1 MEFIKKNKKILITI
15 MIIILILFIIF
26 LLMVNGYIIPTKI
39 EAEKFEVKGVD
50 VSEYQGEVDWD
61 KIKEQNIDFAFI
73 KATEG
78 SKGKDDS
85 FDKNYEK
92 LKNMDMLLGLYHFF
106 SFESLGEE
114 QADNYIKVVGN
125 IKNDE
130 SLILPIIDIEYYSYY
145 KKAKPDK
152 EWVTKEL
159 QKMLEKLEKTYRVK
173 PIIYTTMEF
182 YKEYIESEFL
192 EYDIWIRNILT
203 KPKLENRDWKFWQYT
218 GRGRLEGYNG
228 EEEFI
233 DLNVFNGSKEDFE
246 NHVKSK
252 REEKKNNFNKEE
264 QEKIEKEENTIKSI
278 YNADVIN
285 IEENNTYEV
294 KTSEGEILKVT
305 LNFDD
310 NNDNNKYN
318 IEVINRRTEENINI
332 SNGNNNNNISD
343 KNIVKV
349 NDKLGFENVYIRKG
363 EIVFTN
369 ESKIYLTRKISGEE
383 LKKEMLKGEI
393 NFDLED
399 IKKSGNNYILKGET
413 IDWYFTTKYEEA
425 EKFKLEIIVNNK
437 TNILGEQ
444 GKIEEKIEN
453 LNGTLYI
460 TLEQNELK
468 KGKLVAT
475 NIEVMGC

>member
-1 MEFIKKNKKILITI
+1 MEFIKKNKKILITVL
-15 MIIILILFIIF
+15 IITLILFVIF

-78 SKGKDDS
+78 SKGKDNS

-125 IKNDE
+125 IENDE
-130 SLILPIIDIEYYSYY
+130 NLMLPIIDIEYYSYY
-145 KKAKPDK
+145 KKAKPNK

-159 QKMLEKLEKTYRVK
+159 QKMLDKLEKTYRVK

-182 YKEYIESEFL
+182 YQEYIEGEFL

-203 KPKLENRDWKFWQYT
+203 KPDLENREWKFWQYT
-218 GRGRLEGYNG
+218 GRGKLEGYNG
-228 EEEFI
+228 EEKYI
-233 DLNVFNGSKEDFE
+233 DLNVFNGSKEDFV
-246 NHVKSK
+246 NYVKSK
-252 REEKKNNFNKEE
+252 KEEKKNNLNREE
-264 QEKIEKEENTIKSI
+264 QEKIEKEENTIKSV
-278 YNADVIN
+278 YSTDVIN
-285 IEENNTYEV
+285 IEENTYEV
-294 KTSEGEILKVT
+294 KTSDGEILKVS
-305 LNFDD
+305 LNSND
-310 NNDNNKYN
+310 NNDN
-318 IEVINRRTEENINI
+318 IEIINRRTEEII
-332 SNGNNNNNISD
+332 DISD
-343 KNIVKV
+343 INNKNIIKI

-369 ESKIYLTRKISGEE
+369 ESKVYLTRKISGEE
-383 LKKEMLKGEI
+383 LKEEMLKSEI

-399 IKKSGNNYILKGET
+399 VEKSGNNYVLKGET

-460 TLEQNELK
+460 TLDQNELK

>member
-1 MEFIKKNKKILITI
+1 MEFIKKNKKILITVL
-15 MIIILILFIIF
+15 IITLILFVIF

-50 VSEYQGEVDWD
+50 VSEYQGEVDWN

-78 SKGKDDS
+78 SKGKDNS

-125 IKNDE
+125 IENDE
-130 SLILPIIDIEYYSYY
+130 NLMLPIIDIEYYSYY
-145 KKAKPDK
+145 KKVKPNK

-159 QKMLEKLEKTYRVK
+159 QKMLDKLEKTYRVK

-182 YKEYIESEFL
+182 YQEYIEGEFL

-203 KPKLENRDWKFWQYT
+203 KPDLENREWKFWQYT
-218 GRGRLEGYNG
+218 GRGKLEGYNG
-228 EEEFI
+228 EEKYI
-233 DLNVFNGSKEDFE
+233 DLNVFNGSKEDFV
-246 NHVKSK
+246 NYVKSK
-252 REEKKNNFNKEE
+252 KEEKKNNFNREE
-264 QEKIEKEENTIKSI
+264 QEKIEKEENTIKSV
-278 YNADVIN
+278 YSTDVIN
-285 IEENNTYEV
+285 IEENTYEV
-294 KTSEGEILKVT
+294 KTSDGEILKVS
-305 LNFDD
+305 LNSND
-310 NNDNNKYN
+310 NNDN
-318 IEVINRRTEENINI
+318 IEIINRRTEEII
-332 SNGNNNNNISD
+332 DISD
-343 KNIVKV
+343 INNKNIIKI

-369 ESKIYLTRKISGEE
+369 ESKVYLTRKISGEE
-383 LKKEMLKGEI
+383 LKEEMLKSEI

-399 IKKSGNNYILKGET
+399 VEKSGNNYVLKGET

-460 TLEQNELK
+460 TLDQNELK

-475 NIEVMGC
+475 NIEMMGC

>member
-15 MIIILILFIIF
+15 IIIILILFIIF

-78 SKGKDDS
+78 SKGKDNS

-182 YKEYIESEFL
+182 YKEYIEGEFL

-228 EEEFI
+228 EEKFI

-246 NHVKSK
+246 NYIKSK
-252 REEKKNNFNKEE
+252 KEEKKNNFNKEE

-285 IEENNTYEV
+285 IGGNNTYEV
-294 KTSEGEILKVT
+294 KTSEGEILKVA
-305 LNFDD
+305 LNFSDD
-310 NNDNNKYN
+310 NNDN
-318 IEVINRRTEENINI
+318 IEIINRRTEEIINI
-332 SNGNNNNNISD
+332 SNSNNNNNISN
-343 KNIVKV
+343 KNIIKV
-349 NDKLGFENVYIRKG
+349 NDKLDFENVYIRKG

-383 LKKEMLKGEI
+383 LKKEMLKSEI

-399 IKKSGNNYILKGET
+399 IEKSGDNYILKGET

-444 GKIEEKIEN
+444 GKIEEKIKN

-460 TLEQNELK
+460 TLDQNELK

>member
-1 MEFIKKNKKILITI
+1 MEFIKKNKKILITVL
-15 MIIILILFIIF
+15 IITLILFVIF

-125 IKNDE
+125 IENDE
-130 SLILPIIDIEYYSYY
+130 NLMLPIIDIEYYSYY
-145 KKAKPDK
+145 KKAKPNK

-159 QKMLEKLEKTYRVK
+159 QKMLDKLEKTYRVK

-182 YKEYIESEFL
+182 YQEYIEGEFL

-203 KPKLENRDWKFWQYT
+203 KPDLENREWKFWQYT
-218 GRGRLEGYNG
+218 GRGKLEGYNG
-228 EEEFI
+228 EEKYI

-246 NHVKSK
+246 NYIKEK

-264 QEKIEKEENTIKSI
+264 QEKIEKEENTIKSV
-278 YNADVIN
+278 YSTDVIN
-285 IEENNTYEV
+285 IEENTYEV
-294 KTSEGEILKVT
+294 KTSDGEILKVS
-305 LNFDD
+305 LNSND
-310 NNDNNKYN
+310 NNDN
-318 IEVINRRTEENINI
+318 IEIINRRTEEII
-332 SNGNNNNNISD
+332 DISD
-343 KNIVKV
+343 INNKNIIKI

-369 ESKIYLTRKISGEE
+369 ESKVYLTRKISGEE
-383 LKKEMLKGEI
+383 LKEEMLKSEI

-399 IKKSGNNYILKGET
+399 VEKSGNNYVLKGET

-460 TLEQNELK
+460 TLDQNELK

>member
-1 MEFIKKNKKILITI
+1 MECIKTNKKILITI

-39 EAEKFEVKGVD
+39 EAEKFEVKGID

-159 QKMLEKLEKTYRVK
+159 QKMLDKLEKTYRVK

-182 YKEYIESEFL
+182 YQEYIEGEFL

-203 KPKLENRDWKFWQYT
+203 KPDLENREWKFWQYT
-218 GRGRLEGYNG
+218 GRGKLEGYNG
-228 EEEFI
+228 EEKYI

-246 NHVKSK
+246 NYIKEK

-285 IEENNTYEV
+285 MEENNTYEV
-294 KTSEGEILKVT
+294 KTSEGEILKVV
-305 LNFDD
+305 LNFSDD
-310 NNDNNKYN
+310 NNVNNDN
-318 IEVINRRTEENINI
+318 IEIINRRTEENIDNI
-332 SNGNNNNNISD
+332 NI
-343 KNIVKV
+343 IKV
-349 NDKLGFENVYIRKG
+349 NDKLDFENVYIRKG

-383 LKKEMLKGEI
+383 LKKEMLKSEI

-399 IKKSGNNYILKGET
+399 IEKSGDNYILKGET

-444 GKIEEKIEN
+444 GKIEEKIKN

-460 TLEQNELK
+460 TLDQNELK

>member
-1 MEFIKKNKKILITI
+1 MEFIKKNKKILITVL
-15 MIIILILFIIF
+15 IITLILFVIF

-78 SKGKDDS
+78 SKGKDNS

-125 IKNDE
+125 IENDE
-130 SLILPIIDIEYYSYY
+130 NLMLPIIDIEYYSYY
-145 KKAKPDK
+145 KKVKPNK

-159 QKMLEKLEKTYRVK
+159 QKMLDKLEKTYRVK

-182 YKEYIESEFL
+182 YQEYIEGEFL

-203 KPKLENRDWKFWQYT
+203 KPDLENREWKFWQYT
-218 GRGRLEGYNG
+218 GRGKLEGYNG
-228 EEEFI
+228 EEKYI
-233 DLNVFNGSKEDFE
+233 DLNVFNGSKEDFV
-246 NHVKSK
+246 NYVKSK
-252 REEKKNNFNKEE
+252 KEEKKNNFNREE
-264 QEKIEKEENTIKSI
+264 QEKIEKEENTIKSV
-278 YNADVIN
+278 YSTDVIN
-285 IEENNTYEV
+285 IEENTYEV
-294 KTSEGEILKVT
+294 KTSDGEILKVS
-305 LNFDD
+305 LNSND
-310 NNDNNKYN
+310 NNDN
-318 IEVINRRTEENINI
+318 IEIINRRTEEII
-332 SNGNNNNNISD
+332 DISD
-343 KNIVKV
+343 INNKNIIKI

-369 ESKIYLTRKISGEE
+369 ESKVYLTRKISGEE
-383 LKKEMLKGEI
+383 LKEEMLKSEI

-399 IKKSGNNYILKGET
+399 VEKSGNNYVLKGET

-460 TLEQNELK
+460 TLDQNELK

-475 NIEVMGC
+475 NIEMMGC

>member
-26 LLMVNGYIIPTKI
+26 LLIVNGYIIPTKI

-246 NHVKSK
+246 NYIKSK
-252 REEKKNNFNKEE
+252 KEEKKNNFNREE

-294 KTSEGEILKVT
+294 KTSDGEILKVT
-305 LNFDD
+305 LNS
-310 NNDNNKYN
+310 NDN
-318 IEVINRRTEENINI
+318 IEVINRRTEENIDNI
-332 SNGNNNNNISD
+332 NVIE
-343 KNIVKV
+343 V

-444 GKIEEKIEN
+444 GKIEEKIKN

-460 TLEQNELK
+460 TLDQNELK

>member
-1 MEFIKKNKKILITI
+1 MEFIKKNKKILITVL
-15 MIIILILFIIF
+15 IITLILFVIF

-50 VSEYQGEVDWD
+50 VSEYQGELDWD

-78 SKGKDDS
+78 SKGKDNS

-125 IKNDE
+125 IENDE
-130 SLILPIIDIEYYSYY
+130 NLMLPIIDIEYYSYY
-145 KKAKPDK
+145 KKAKPNK

-159 QKMLEKLEKTYRVK
+159 QKMLDKLEKTYRVK

-182 YKEYIESEFL
+182 YQEYIEGEFL

-203 KPKLENRDWKFWQYT
+203 KPDLENREWKFWQYT
-218 GRGRLEGYNG
+218 GRGKLEGYNG
-228 EEEFI
+228 EEKYI
-233 DLNVFNGSKEDFE
+233 DLNVFNGSKEDFV
-246 NHVKSK
+246 NYVKSK
-252 REEKKNNFNKEE
+252 KEEKKNNFNREE
-264 QEKIEKEENTIKSI
+264 QEKIEKEENTIKSV
-278 YNADVIN
+278 YSTDVIN
-285 IEENNTYEV
+285 IEENTYEV
-294 KTSEGEILKVT
+294 KTSDGEILKVS
-305 LNFDD
+305 LNSND
-310 NNDNNKYN
+310 NNDKIEIINRITEEIIDISDINNKN
-318 IEVINRRTEENINI
+318 IIKI
-332 SNGNNNNNISD
+332 
-343 KNIVKV
+343 

-369 ESKIYLTRKISGEE
+369 ESKVYLTRKISGEE

-399 IKKSGNNYILKGET
+399 IKKSGNNYILKGKT

-460 TLEQNELK
+460 TLDQNELK

>member
-1 MEFIKKNKKILITI
+1 MEFIKKNKKILITVL
-15 MIIILILFIIF
+15 IITLILFVIF

-78 SKGKDDS
+78 SKGKDNS

-125 IKNDE
+125 IENDE
-130 SLILPIIDIEYYSYY
+130 NLMLPIIDIEYYSYY
-145 KKAKPDK
+145 KKVKPNK

-159 QKMLEKLEKTYRVK
+159 QKMLDKLEKTYRVK

-182 YKEYIESEFL
+182 YQEYIEGEFL

-203 KPKLENRDWKFWQYT
+203 KPDLENREWKFWQYT
-218 GRGRLEGYNG
+218 GRGKLEGYNG
-228 EEEFI
+228 EEKYI
-233 DLNVFNGSKEDFE
+233 DLNVFNGSKEDFV
-246 NHVKSK
+246 NYVKSK
-252 REEKKNNFNKEE
+252 KEEKKNNFNREE
-264 QEKIEKEENTIKSI
+264 QEKIEKEENTIKSV
-278 YNADVIN
+278 YSTDVIN
-285 IEENNTYEV
+285 IEENTYEV
-294 KTSEGEILKVT
+294 KTSDGEILKVS
-305 LNFDD
+305 LNSND
-310 NNDNNKYN
+310 NNDN
-318 IEVINRRTEENINI
+318 IEIINRRTEEII
-332 SNGNNNNNISD
+332 DISD
-343 KNIVKV
+343 INNKNIIKI

-369 ESKIYLTRKISGEE
+369 ESKVYLTRKISGEE
-383 LKKEMLKGEI
+383 LKEEMLKSEI

-399 IKKSGNNYILKGET
+399 VEKSGNNYVLKGET

-460 TLEQNELK
+460 TLDQNELK

>member
-152 EWVTKEL
+152 EWATKEL

-246 NHVKSK
+246 NYIKSK
-252 REEKKNNFNKEE
+252 KEEKKNNFNKEE

-278 YNADVIN
+278 YNVDVIN
-285 IEENNTYEV
+285 IEENIYEV
-294 KTSEGEILKVT
+294 KTPEGEILKVA
-305 LNFDD
+305 LNLDN
-310 NNDNNKYN
+310 NNDN
-318 IEVINRRTEENINI
+318 IEIINRRTKENIDNI
-332 SNGNNNNNISD
+332 NVI
-343 KNIVKV
+343 KV

-399 IKKSGNNYILKGET
+399 IKKSENNYILKGET

-444 GKIEEKIEN
+444 GKIEEKIKN

-460 TLEQNELK
+460 TLDQNELK

>member
-1 MEFIKKNKKILITI
+1 MEFIKKNKKILITVL
-15 MIIILILFIIF
+15 IITLILFVIF

-78 SKGKDDS
+78 SKGKDNS

-125 IKNDE
+125 IENDE
-130 SLILPIIDIEYYSYY
+130 NLMLPIIDIEYYSYY
-145 KKAKPDK
+145 KKVKPNK

-159 QKMLEKLEKTYRVK
+159 QKMLDKLEKTYRVK

-182 YKEYIESEFL
+182 YQEYIEGEFL

-203 KPKLENRDWKFWQYT
+203 KPDLENREWKFWQYT
-218 GRGRLEGYNG
+218 GRGKLEGYNG
-228 EEEFI
+228 EEKYI
-233 DLNVFNGSKEDFE
+233 DLNVFNGSKEDFV
-246 NHVKSK
+246 NYVKSK
-252 REEKKNNFNKEE
+252 KEEKKNNFNREE
-264 QEKIEKEENTIKSI
+264 QEKIEKEENTIKSV
-278 YNADVIN
+278 YSTDVIN
-285 IEENNTYEV
+285 IEENTYEV
-294 KTSEGEILKVT
+294 KTSDGEILKVS
-305 LNFDD
+305 LNSND
-310 NNDNNKYN
+310 NNDN
-318 IEVINRRTEENINI
+318 IEIINRRTEEII
-332 SNGNNNNNISD
+332 DISD
-343 KNIVKV
+343 INNKNIIKI

-369 ESKIYLTRKISGEE
+369 ESKVYLTRKISGEE
-383 LKKEMLKGEI
+383 LKEEMLKSEI

-399 IKKSGNNYILKGET
+399 VEKSGNNYVLKGET

-437 TNILGEQ
+437 TNILGEYA
-444 GKIEEKIEN
+444 KIEEKIEN

-460 TLEQNELK
+460 TLDQNELK

-475 NIEVMGC
+475 NIEMMGC

>member
-1 MEFIKKNKKILITI
+1 MEFIKKNKKILITVL
-15 MIIILILFIIF
+15 IITLILFVIF

-78 SKGKDDS
+78 SKGKDNS

-125 IKNDE
+125 IENDE
-130 SLILPIIDIEYYSYY
+130 NLMLPIIDIEYYSYY
-145 KKAKPDK
+145 KKAKPNK

-159 QKMLEKLEKTYRVK
+159 QKMLDKLEKTYRVK

-182 YKEYIESEFL
+182 YQEYIEGEFL

-203 KPKLENRDWKFWQYT
+203 KPDLENREWKFWQYT
-218 GRGRLEGYNG
+218 GRGKLEGYNG
-228 EEEFI
+228 EEKYI
-233 DLNVFNGSKEDFE
+233 DLNVFNGSKEDFV
-246 NHVKSK
+246 NYVKSK
-252 REEKKNNFNKEE
+252 KEEKKNNFNREE
-264 QEKIEKEENTIKSI
+264 QEKIEKEENTIKSV
-278 YNADVIN
+278 YSTDVIN

-294 KTSEGEILKVT
+294 KTSDGEILKVS
-305 LNFDD
+305 LNSND
-310 NNDNNKYN
+310 NNDN
-318 IEVINRRTEENINI
+318 IEIINRRTEEII
-332 SNGNNNNNISD
+332 DISD
-343 KNIVKV
+343 INNKNIIKI

-369 ESKIYLTRKISGEE
+369 ESKVYLTRKISGEE
-383 LKKEMLKGEI
+383 LKEEMLKSEI

-399 IKKSGNNYILKGET
+399 VEKSGNNYVLKGET

-460 TLEQNELK
+460 TLDQNELK

-475 NIEVMGC
+475 NIEMMGC

>member
-1 MEFIKKNKKILITI
+1 MEFIKKNKKILITVL
-15 MIIILILFIIF
+15 IITLILFVIF

-50 VSEYQGEVDWD
+50 VSEYQGEVDWN

-78 SKGKDDS
+78 SKGKDNS

-125 IKNDE
+125 IENDE
-130 SLILPIIDIEYYSYY
+130 NLMLPIIDIEYYSYY
-145 KKAKPDK
+145 KKAKPNK

-159 QKMLEKLEKTYRVK
+159 QKMLDKLEKTYRVK

-182 YKEYIESEFL
+182 YQEYIEGEFL

-203 KPKLENRDWKFWQYT
+203 KPDLENREWKFWQYT
-218 GRGRLEGYNG
+218 GRGKLEGYNG
-228 EEEFI
+228 EEKYI
-233 DLNVFNGSKEDFE
+233 DLNVFNGSKEDFV
-246 NHVKSK
+246 NYVKSK
-252 REEKKNNFNKEE
+252 KEEKKNNFNREE
-264 QEKIEKEENTIKSI
+264 QEKIEKEENTIKSV
-278 YNADVIN
+278 YSTDVIN
-285 IEENNTYEV
+285 IEENTYEV
-294 KTSEGEILKVT
+294 KTSDGEILKVS
-305 LNFDD
+305 LNSND
-310 NNDNNKYN
+310 NNDN
-318 IEVINRRTEENINI
+318 IEIINRRTEEII
-332 SNGNNNNNISD
+332 DISD
-343 KNIVKV
+343 INNKNIIKI

-369 ESKIYLTRKISGEE
+369 ESKVYLTRKISGEE
-383 LKKEMLKGEI
+383 LKEEMLKSEI

-399 IKKSGNNYILKGET
+399 VEKSGNNYVLKGET

-460 TLEQNELK
+460 TLDQNELK

>member
-1 MEFIKKNKKILITI
+1 MEFIKKNKKILITVL
-15 MIIILILFIIF
+15 IITLILFVIF

-78 SKGKDDS
+78 SKGKDNS

-125 IKNDE
+125 IENDE
-130 SLILPIIDIEYYSYY
+130 NLMLPIIDIEYYSYY
-145 KKAKPDK
+145 KKAKPNK

-159 QKMLEKLEKTYRVK
+159 QKMLDKLEKTYRVK

-182 YKEYIESEFL
+182 YQEYIEGEFL

-203 KPKLENRDWKFWQYT
+203 KPDLENREWKFWQYT
-218 GRGRLEGYNG
+218 GRGKLKGYNG
-228 EEEFI
+228 EEKYI
-233 DLNVFNGSKEDFE
+233 DLNVFNGSKEDFV
-246 NHVKSK
+246 NYVKSK
-252 REEKKNNFNKEE
+252 KEEKKNNFNREE
-264 QEKIEKEENTIKSI
+264 QEKIEKEENTIKSV
-278 YNADVIN
+278 YSTDVIN
-285 IEENNTYEV
+285 IEENTYEV
-294 KTSEGEILKVT
+294 KTSDGEILKVS
-305 LNFDD
+305 LNSND
-310 NNDNNKYN
+310 NNDN
-318 IEVINRRTEENINI
+318 IEIINRRTEEII
-332 SNGNNNNNISD
+332 DISD
-343 KNIVKV
+343 INNKNIIKI

-369 ESKIYLTRKISGEE
+369 ESKVYLTRKISGEE
-383 LKKEMLKGEI
+383 LKEEMLKSEI

-399 IKKSGNNYILKGET
+399 VEKSGNNYVLKGET

-460 TLEQNELK
+460 TLDQNELK
-468 KGKLVAT
+468 KGKLIAT

>member
-1 MEFIKKNKKILITI
+1 MEFIKKNKKILITVL
-15 MIIILILFIIF
+15 IITLILFVIF

-78 SKGKDDS
+78 SKGKDNS

-125 IKNDE
+125 IENDE
-130 SLILPIIDIEYYSYY
+130 NLMLPIIDIEYYSYY
-145 KKAKPDK
+145 KKAKPNK

-159 QKMLEKLEKTYRVK
+159 QKMLDKLEKTYRVK

-182 YKEYIESEFL
+182 YQEYIEGEFL

-203 KPKLENRDWKFWQYT
+203 KPDLENREWKFWQYT
-218 GRGRLEGYNG
+218 GRGKLEGYNG
-228 EEEFI
+228 EEKYI
-233 DLNVFNGSKEDFE
+233 DLNVFNGSKEDFV
-246 NHVKSK
+246 NYVKSK
-252 REEKKNNFNKEE
+252 KEEKKNNFNREE
-264 QEKIEKEENTIKSI
+264 QEKIEKEENTIKSV
-278 YNADVIN
+278 YSTDVIN
-285 IEENNTYEV
+285 IEENTYEV
-294 KTSEGEILKVT
+294 KTSDGEILKVS
-305 LNFDD
+305 LNSND
-310 NNDNNKYN
+310 NNDN
-318 IEVINRRTEENINI
+318 IEIINRRTEEII
-332 SNGNNNNNISD
+332 DISD
-343 KNIVKV
+343 INNKNIIKI

-369 ESKIYLTRKISGEE
+369 ESKVYLTRKISGEE
-383 LKKEMLKGEI
+383 LKEEMLKSEI

-399 IKKSGNNYILKGET
+399 VEKGGNNYVLKGET

-460 TLEQNELK
+460 TLDQNELK

>member
-125 IKNDE
+125 IENDE
-130 SLILPIIDIEYYSYY
+130 NLMLPIIDIEYYSYY
-145 KKAKPDK
+145 KKAKPNK

-159 QKMLEKLEKTYRVK
+159 QKMLDKLEKTYRVK

-182 YKEYIESEFL
+182 YQEYIEGEFL

-203 KPKLENRDWKFWQYT
+203 KPDLENREWKFWQYT
-218 GRGRLEGYNG
+218 GRGKLEGYNG
-228 EEEFI
+228 EEKYI
-233 DLNVFNGSKEDFE
+233 DLNVFNGSKEDFV
-246 NHVKSK
+246 NYVKSK
-252 REEKKNNFNKEE
+252 KEEKKNNFNREE
-264 QEKIEKEENTIKSI
+264 QEKIEKEENTIKSV
-278 YNADVIN
+278 YSTDVIN
-285 IEENNTYEV
+285 IEENTYEV
-294 KTSEGEILKVT
+294 KTSDGEILKVS
-305 LNFDD
+305 LNSND
-310 NNDNNKYN
+310 NNDN
-318 IEVINRRTEENINI
+318 IEIINRRTEEII
-332 SNGNNNNNISD
+332 DISD
-343 KNIVKV
+343 INNKNIIKI

-369 ESKIYLTRKISGEE
+369 ESKVYLTRKISGEE

-393 NFDLED
+393 NFDLEEKRVE
-399 IKKSGNNYILKGET
+399 IT
-413 IDWYFTTKYEEA
+413 IF
-425 EKFKLEIIVNNK
+425 
-437 TNILGEQ
+437 
-444 GKIEEKIEN
+444 
-453 LNGTLYI
+453 
-460 TLEQNELK
+460 
-468 KGKLVAT
+468 
-475 NIEVMGC
+475 

>member
-192 EYDIWIRNILT
+192 ENDIWIRNILT
-203 KPKLENRDWKFWQYT
+203 KPKLENRYWKFWQYT

-233 DLNVFNGSKEDFE
+233 DLNVFNGRKEDFE
-246 NHVKSK
+246 NYIKEK

-285 IEENNTYEV
+285 IEENNAYEV
-294 KTSEGEILKVT
+294 KTSDGEILKVT
-305 LNFDD
+305 LNS
-310 NNDNNKYN
+310 NDN
-318 IEVINRRTEENINI
+318 IEVINRRTEENIDI
-332 SNGNNNNNISD
+332 SNINN
-343 KNIVKV
+343 KNIIKI

-369 ESKIYLTRKISGEE
+369 ESKVYLTRKISGEE
-383 LKKEMLKGEI
+383 LKEEILKGEI

-399 IKKSGNNYILKGET
+399 IKKSGNNYILKGEI

-425 EKFKLEIIVNNK
+425 DKFKLEIIVNSK

-444 GKIEEKIEN
+444 GKIEEKIKN

-460 TLEQNELK
+460 TLDQNELK

>member
-1 MEFIKKNKKILITI
+1 MEFIKKNKKILITVL
-15 MIIILILFIIF
+15 IITLILFVIF

-39 EAEKFEVKGVD
+39 EAEKFEVKGID

-159 QKMLEKLEKTYRVK
+159 QKMLDKLEKTYRVK

-182 YKEYIESEFL
+182 YQEYIEGEFL

-203 KPKLENRDWKFWQYT
+203 KPDLENREWKFWQYT
-218 GRGRLEGYNG
+218 GRGKLEGYNG
-228 EEEFI
+228 EEKYI

-246 NHVKSK
+246 NYIKEK

-285 IEENNTYEV
+285 MEENNTYEV
-294 KTSEGEILKVT
+294 KTSEGEILKVV
-305 LNFDD
+305 LNFSDD
-310 NNDNNKYN
+310 NNVNNDN
-318 IEVINRRTEENINI
+318 IEIINRRTEENIDNI
-332 SNGNNNNNISD
+332 NI
-343 KNIVKV
+343 IKV
-349 NDKLGFENVYIRKG
+349 NDKLDFENVYIRKG

-383 LKKEMLKGEI
+383 LKKEMLKSEI

-399 IKKSGNNYILKGET
+399 IEKSGDNYILKGET

-460 TLEQNELK
+460 TLDQNELK

>member
-1 MEFIKKNKKILITI
+1 
-15 MIIILILFIIF
+15 
-26 LLMVNGYIIPTKI
+26 
-39 EAEKFEVKGVD
+39 
-50 VSEYQGEVDWD
+50 
-61 KIKEQNIDFAFI
+61 
-73 KATEG
+73 
-78 SKGKDDS
+78 
-85 FDKNYEK
+85 
-92 LKNMDMLLGLYHFF
+92 MDMLLGLYHFF
-106 SFESLGEE
+106 SFESSGEE

-228 EEEFI
+228 EEKFI

-246 NHVKSK
+246 NYIKSK
-252 REEKKNNFNKEE
+252 KEEKKNNFNKEE
-264 QEKIEKEENTIKSI
+264 QEKIEKEESTIKSI

-285 IEENNTYEV
+285 IGKNNTYEV
-294 KTSEGEILKVT
+294 KTSEGEILKVA
-305 LNFDD
+305 LNFSDD
-310 NNDNNKYN
+310 NNVNNDN
-318 IEVINRRTEENINI
+318 IEIINRRTEENIDNI
-332 SNGNNNNNISD
+332 NI
-343 KNIVKV
+343 IKV
-349 NDKLGFENVYIRKG
+349 NDKLDFENVYIRKG

-383 LKKEMLKGEI
+383 LKEEMLKSEI

-399 IKKSGNNYILKGET
+399 IEKSGDNYILKGET

-460 TLEQNELK
+460 TLDQNELK

>member
-1 MEFIKKNKKILITI
+1 MEFIKKNKKILITVL
-15 MIIILILFIIF
+15 IITLILFVIF

-92 LKNMDMLLGLYHFF
+92 LKNMDILLGLYHFF

-125 IKNDE
+125 IENDE
-130 SLILPIIDIEYYSYY
+130 NLMLPIIDIEYYSYY
-145 KKAKPDK
+145 KKAKPHK

-228 EEEFI
+228 EEKYI
-233 DLNVFNGSKEDFE
+233 DLNVFNGSKEDFV
-246 NHVKSK
+246 NYVKSK
-252 REEKKNNFNKEE
+252 KEEKKNNFNREE
-264 QEKIEKEENTIKSI
+264 QEKIEKEENTIKSV
-278 YNADVIN
+278 YSTDVIN
-285 IEENNTYEV
+285 IEENTYEV
-294 KTSEGEILKVT
+294 KTSDGEILKVS
-305 LNFDD
+305 LNSND
-310 NNDNNKYN
+310 NNDN
-318 IEVINRRTEENINI
+318 I
-332 SNGNNNNNISD
+332 
-343 KNIVKV
+343 
-349 NDKLGFENVYIRKG
+349 
-363 EIVFTN
+363 
-369 ESKIYLTRKISGEE
+369 
-383 LKKEMLKGEI
+383 
-393 NFDLED
+393 
-399 IKKSGNNYILKGET
+399 
-413 IDWYFTTKYEEA
+413 
-425 EKFKLEIIVNNK
+425 EIIVIITITIISPIK
-437 TNILGEQ
+437 TS
-444 GKIEEKIEN
+444 
-453 LNGTLYI
+453 
-460 TLEQNELK
+460 LK
-468 KGKLVAT
+468 
-475 NIEVMGC
+475 

>member
-1 MEFIKKNKKILITI
+1 MEFIKKNKKILITVL
-15 MIIILILFIIF
+15 IITLILFVIF

-92 LKNMDMLLGLYHFF
+92 LKNMDILLGLYHFF

-125 IKNDE
+125 IENDE
-130 SLILPIIDIEYYSYY
+130 NLMLPIIDIEYYSYY
-145 KKAKPDK
+145 KKAKPHK

-228 EEEFI
+228 EEKYI
-233 DLNVFNGSKEDFE
+233 DLNVFNGSKEDFV
-246 NHVKSK
+246 NYVKSK
-252 REEKKNNFNKEE
+252 KEEKKNNFNREE
-264 QEKIEKEENTIKSI
+264 QEKIEKEENTIKSV
-278 YNADVIN
+278 YSTDVIN
-285 IEENNTYEV
+285 IEENTYEV
-294 KTSEGEILKVT
+294 KTSDGEILKVS
-305 LNFDD
+305 LNSND
-310 NNDNNKYN
+310 NNDN
-318 IEVINRRTEENINI
+318 IEIINRRTEENIDI
-332 SNGNNNNNISD
+332 SNSNNNNNNNISD
-343 KNIVKV
+343 KNIIKI
-349 NDKLGFENVYIRKG
+349 NDKLDFEI
-363 EIVFTN
+363 
-369 ESKIYLTRKISGEE
+369 
-383 LKKEMLKGEI
+383 
-393 NFDLED
+393 
-399 IKKSGNNYILKGET
+399 
-413 IDWYFTTKYEEA
+413 
-425 EKFKLEIIVNNK
+425 
-437 TNILGEQ
+437 
-444 GKIEEKIEN
+444 
-453 LNGTLYI
+453 
-460 TLEQNELK
+460 
-468 KGKLVAT
+468 
-475 NIEVMGC
+475 

>member
-1 MEFIKKNKKILITI
+1 MEFIKKNKKILITVL
-15 MIIILILFIIF
+15 IITLILFVIF

-78 SKGKDDS
+78 SKGKDNS

-125 IKNDE
+125 IENDE
-130 SLILPIIDIEYYSYY
+130 NLMLPIIDIEYYSYY
-145 KKAKPDK
+145 KKAKPNK

-159 QKMLEKLEKTYRVK
+159 QKMLDKLEKTYRVK

-182 YKEYIESEFL
+182 YQEYIEGEFL

-203 KPKLENRDWKFWQYT
+203 KPDLENREWKFWQYT
-218 GRGRLEGYNG
+218 GRGKLEGYNG
-228 EEEFI
+228 EEKYI
-233 DLNVFNGSKEDFE
+233 DLNVFNGSKEDFV
-246 NHVKSK
+246 NYVKSK
-252 REEKKNNFNKEE
+252 KEEKKNNFNREE
-264 QEKIEKEENTIKSI
+264 QEKIEKEENTIKSV
-278 YNADVIN
+278 YSTDVIN
-285 IEENNTYEV
+285 IEENTYEV
-294 KTSEGEILKVT
+294 KTSDGEILKVS
-305 LNFDD
+305 LNSND
-310 NNDNNKYN
+310 NNDN
-318 IEVINRRTEENINI
+318 IEIINRRTEEII
-332 SNGNNNNNISD
+332 DISD
-343 KNIVKV
+343 INNKNIIKI

-369 ESKIYLTRKISGEE
+369 ESKVYLTRKISGEE
-383 LKKEMLKGEI
+383 LKEEMLKSEI

-399 IKKSGNNYILKGET
+399 VEKSGNNYVLKGET

-460 TLEQNELK
+460 TLDQNELK

>member
-1 MEFIKKNKKILITI
+1 MEFIKKNKKILITVL
-15 MIIILILFIIF
+15 IITLILFVIF

-125 IKNDE
+125 IENDE
-130 SLILPIIDIEYYSYY
+130 NLMLPIIDIEYYSYY
-145 KKAKPDK
+145 KKAKPNK

-159 QKMLEKLEKTYRVK
+159 QKMLDKLEKTYRVK

-182 YKEYIESEFL
+182 YQEYIEGEFL

-203 KPKLENRDWKFWQYT
+203 KPDLENREWKFWQYT
-218 GRGRLEGYNG
+218 GRGKLEGYNG
-228 EEEFI
+228 EEKYI

-246 NHVKSK
+246 NYIKEK

-264 QEKIEKEENTIKSI
+264 QEKIEKEENTIKSV
-278 YNADVIN
+278 YSTDVIN
-285 IEENNTYEV
+285 IEENTYEV
-294 KTSEGEILKVT
+294 KTSDGEILKVS
-305 LNFDD
+305 LNSND
-310 NNDNNKYN
+310 NNDN
-318 IEVINRRTEENINI
+318 IEIINRRTEEII
-332 SNGNNNNNISD
+332 DISD
-343 KNIVKV
+343 INNKNIIKV
-349 NDKLGFENVYIRKG
+349 NDKLGFENVHIRKG

-399 IKKSGNNYILKGET
+399 IKKSGNNYILKGKT

-460 TLEQNELK
+460 TLDQNELK

>member
-1 MEFIKKNKKILITI
+1 MEFIKKNKKILITVL
-15 MIIILILFIIF
+15 IITLILFVIF

-78 SKGKDDS
+78 SKGKDNS

-125 IKNDE
+125 IENDE
-130 SLILPIIDIEYYSYY
+130 NLMLPIIDIEYYSYY
-145 KKAKPDK
+145 KKVKPNK

-159 QKMLEKLEKTYRVK
+159 QKMLDKLEKTYRVK

-182 YKEYIESEFL
+182 YQEYIEGEFL
-192 EYDIWIRNILT
+192 ENDIWIRNILT

-218 GRGRLEGYNG
+218 GRGKLEGYNG
-228 EEEFI
+228 EEKYI
-233 DLNVFNGSKEDFE
+233 DLNVFNGSKEDFV
-246 NHVKSK
+246 NYVKSK
-252 REEKKNNFNKEE
+252 KEEKKNNFNREE
-264 QEKIEKEENTIKSI
+264 QEKIEKEENTIKSV
-278 YNADVIN
+278 YSTDVIN
-285 IEENNTYEV
+285 IEENTYEV
-294 KTSEGEILKVT
+294 KTSDGEILKVS
-305 LNFDD
+305 LNSND
-310 NNDNNKYN
+310 NNDN
-318 IEVINRRTEENINI
+318 IEIINRRTEEII
-332 SNGNNNNNISD
+332 DISD
-343 KNIVKV
+343 INNKNIIKI

-369 ESKIYLTRKISGEE
+369 ESKVYLTRKISGEE
-383 LKKEMLKGEI
+383 LKEEMLKSEI

-399 IKKSGNNYILKGET
+399 VEKSGNNYVLKGET

-460 TLEQNELK
+460 TLDQNELK

>member
-15 MIIILILFIIF
+15 IIIILILFIIF

-125 IKNDE
+125 IENDE
-130 SLILPIIDIEYYSYY
+130 NLMLPIIDIEYYSYY

-203 KPKLENRDWKFWQYT
+203 KLKLENREWKFWQYT
-218 GRGRLEGYNG
+218 GRGKLEGYNG
-228 EEEFI
+228 EEKYI
-233 DLNVFNGSKEDFE
+233 DLNVFNGSKEDFV
-246 NHVKSK
+246 NYVKSK
-252 REEKKNNFNKEE
+252 KEEKKNNFNREE
-264 QEKIEKEENTIKSI
+264 QEKIEKEENTIKSV
-278 YNADVIN
+278 YSTDVIN
-285 IEENNTYEV
+285 IEENTYEV
-294 KTSEGEILKVT
+294 KTSDGEILKVS
-305 LNFDD
+305 LNSND
-310 NNDNNKYN
+310 NNDN
-318 IEVINRRTEENINI
+318 IEIINRRTEEII
-332 SNGNNNNNISD
+332 DISD
-343 KNIVKV
+343 INNKNIIKI

-425 EKFKLEIIVNNK
+425 EKFKLEIIVNSK

>member
-1 MEFIKKNKKILITI
+1 MEFIKKNKKILITVL
-15 MIIILILFIIF
+15 IITLILFVIF

-78 SKGKDDS
+78 SKGKDNS

-125 IKNDE
+125 IENDE
-130 SLILPIIDIEYYSYY
+130 NLMLPIIDIEYYSYY
-145 KKAKPDK
+145 KKVKPNK

-159 QKMLEKLEKTYRVK
+159 QKMLDKLEKTYRVK

-182 YKEYIESEFL
+182 YQEYIEGEFL

-203 KPKLENRDWKFWQYT
+203 KPDLENREWKFWQYT

-246 NHVKSK
+246 NYIKEK

-294 KTSEGEILKVT
+294 KTSDGEILKVS
-305 LNFDD
+305 LNSND
-310 NNDNNKYN
+310 NNDN
-318 IEVINRRTEENINI
+318 IEIINRRTEKII
-332 SNGNNNNNISD
+332 DISD
-343 KNIVKV
+343 INNKNIIKI
-349 NDKLGFENVYIRKG
+349 NDKLGFQNVYIRKG
-363 EIVFTN
+363 EIVFSN
-369 ESKIYLTRKISGEE
+369 ESKVYLTRKISGEE
-383 LKKEMLKGEI
+383 LKEEMLKSEI

-399 IKKSGNNYILKGET
+399 VEKSGNNYVLKGET

-437 TNILGEQ
+437 TNILGEYA
-444 GKIEEKIEN
+444 KIEEKIEN

-460 TLEQNELK
+460 TLDQNELK

>member
-1 MEFIKKNKKILITI
+1 MEFIKKNKKILITVL
-15 MIIILILFIIF
+15 IITLILFVIF

-125 IKNDE
+125 IENDE
-130 SLILPIIDIEYYSYY
+130 NLMLPIIDIEYYSYY
-145 KKAKPDK
+145 KKAKPNK

-159 QKMLEKLEKTYRVK
+159 QKMLDKLEKTYRVK

-182 YKEYIESEFL
+182 YQEYIEGEFL

-203 KPKLENRDWKFWQYT
+203 KPDLENREWKFWQYT
-218 GRGRLEGYNG
+218 GRGKLEGYNG
-228 EEEFI
+228 EEKYI

-246 NHVKSK
+246 NYIKEK

-264 QEKIEKEENTIKSI
+264 QEKIEKEENTIKSV
-278 YNADVIN
+278 YSTDVIN
-285 IEENNTYEV
+285 IEENTYEV
-294 KTSEGEILKVT
+294 KTSDGEILKVS
-305 LNFDD
+305 LNSND
-310 NNDNNKYN
+310 NNDN
-318 IEVINRRTEENINI
+318 IEIINRRTEEII
-332 SNGNNNNNISD
+332 DISD
-343 KNIVKV
+343 INNKNIIKI
-349 NDKLGFENVYIRKG
+349 NDKLGFENVHIRKG

-399 IKKSGNNYILKGET
+399 IKKSGNNYILKGKT

-460 TLEQNELK
+460 TLDQNELK

>member
-1 MEFIKKNKKILITI
+1 MEFIKKNKKILITVL
-15 MIIILILFIIF
+15 IITLILFVIF

-125 IKNDE
+125 IENDE
-130 SLILPIIDIEYYSYY
+130 NLMLPIIDIEYYSYY
-145 KKAKPDK
+145 KKVKPNK

-159 QKMLEKLEKTYRVK
+159 QKMLDKLEKTYRVK

-182 YKEYIESEFL
+182 YQEYIEGEFL

-203 KPKLENRDWKFWQYT
+203 KPDLENREWKFWQYT
-218 GRGRLEGYNG
+218 GRGKLEGYNG
-228 EEEFI
+228 EEKYI
-233 DLNVFNGSKEDFE
+233 DLNVFNGSKEDFV
-246 NHVKSK
+246 NYVKSK
-252 REEKKNNFNKEE
+252 KEEKKNNFNREE
-264 QEKIEKEENTIKSI
+264 QEKIEKEENTIKSV
-278 YNADVIN
+278 YSTDVIN
-285 IEENNTYEV
+285 IEENTYEV
-294 KTSEGEILKVT
+294 KTSDGEILKVS
-305 LNFDD
+305 LNSND
-310 NNDNNKYN
+310 NNDN
-318 IEVINRRTEENINI
+318 IEIINRRTEEII
-332 SNGNNNNNISD
+332 DISD
-343 KNIVKV
+343 INNKNIIKI

-369 ESKIYLTRKISGEE
+369 ESKVYLTRKISGEE
-383 LKKEMLKGEI
+383 LKEEMLKSEI

-399 IKKSGNNYILKGET
+399 VEKSGNNYVLKGET

-460 TLEQNELK
+460 TLDQNELK

>member
-1 MEFIKKNKKILITI
+1 MEFIKKNKKILITVL
-15 MIIILILFIIF
+15 IITLILFVIF

-125 IKNDE
+125 IENDE
-130 SLILPIIDIEYYSYY
+130 NLMLPIIDIEYYSYY
-145 KKAKPDK
+145 KKAKPNK

-159 QKMLEKLEKTYRVK
+159 QKMLDKLEKTYRVK

-182 YKEYIESEFL
+182 YQEYIEGEFL

-203 KPKLENRDWKFWQYT
+203 KPDLENREWKFWQYT
-218 GRGRLEGYNG
+218 GRGKLEGYNG
-228 EEEFI
+228 EEKYI
-233 DLNVFNGSKEDFE
+233 DLNVFNGSKEDFV
-246 NHVKSK
+246 NYVKSK
-252 REEKKNNFNKEE
+252 KEEKKNNFNREE
-264 QEKIEKEENTIKSI
+264 QEKIEKEENTIKSV
-278 YNADVIN
+278 YSTDVIN
-285 IEENNTYEV
+285 IEENTYEV
-294 KTSEGEILKVT
+294 KTSDGEILKVS
-305 LNFDD
+305 LNSND
-310 NNDNNKYN
+310 NNDN
-318 IEVINRRTEENINI
+318 IEIINRRTEEII
-332 SNGNNNNNISD
+332 DISD
-343 KNIVKV
+343 INNKNIIKI

-369 ESKIYLTRKISGEE
+369 ESKVYLTRKISGEE
-383 LKKEMLKGEI
+383 LKEEMLKSEI

-399 IKKSGNNYILKGET
+399 VEKSGNNYVLKGET

-460 TLEQNELK
+460 TLDQNELK

>member
-78 SKGKDDS
+78 SKGKDNS

-125 IKNDE
+125 IENDE
-130 SLILPIIDIEYYSYY
+130 NLMLPIIDIEYYSYY
-145 KKAKPDK
+145 KKAKPNK

-159 QKMLEKLEKTYRVK
+159 QKMLDKLEKTYRVK

-182 YKEYIESEFL
+182 YQEYIEGEFL

-228 EEEFI
+228 EEKFI

-246 NHVKSK
+246 NYIKSK
-252 REEKKNNFNKEE
+252 KEEKKNNFNREE
-264 QEKIEKEENTIKSI
+264 QEKIEKEENTIKSV
-278 YNADVIN
+278 YSTDVIN
-285 IEENNTYEV
+285 IEENTYEV
-294 KTSEGEILKVT
+294 KTSDGEILKVS
-305 LNFDD
+305 LNSND
-310 NNDNNKYN
+310 NNDN
-318 IEVINRRTEENINI
+318 IEIINRRTGEII
-332 SNGNNNNNISD
+332 DISD
-343 KNIVKV
+343 INNKNIIKI

-369 ESKIYLTRKISGEE
+369 ESKIYLTRKISAEE

-399 IKKSGNNYILKGET
+399 IRKSGNNYILKGET

-460 TLEQNELK
+460 TLDQNELK

>member
-152 EWVTKEL
+152 EWATKEL

-246 NHVKSK
+246 NYIKSK
-252 REEKKNNFNKEE
+252 KEEKKNNFNKEE

-278 YNADVIN
+278 YNVDVIN
-285 IEENNTYEV
+285 IEENIYEV
-294 KTSEGEILKVT
+294 KTPEGEILKVA
-305 LNFDD
+305 LNLDN
-310 NNDNNKYN
+310 NNDN
-318 IEVINRRTEENINI
+318 IEIINRRTEENIDNI
-332 SNGNNNNNISD
+332 NVI
-343 KNIVKV
+343 KV

-399 IKKSGNNYILKGET
+399 IKKSENNYILKGET

-444 GKIEEKIEN
+444 GKIEEKIKN

-460 TLEQNELK
+460 TLDQNELK

>member
-1 MEFIKKNKKILITI
+1 MEFIKKNKKILITVL
-15 MIIILILFIIF
+15 IITLILFVIF

-50 VSEYQGEVDWD
+50 VSEYQGEVDWN

-78 SKGKDDS
+78 SKGKDNS

-125 IKNDE
+125 IENDE
-130 SLILPIIDIEYYSYY
+130 NLMLPIIDIEYYSYY
-145 KKAKPDK
+145 KKAKPNK

-159 QKMLEKLEKTYRVK
+159 QKMLDKLEKTYRVK

-182 YKEYIESEFL
+182 YQEYIEGEFL
-192 EYDIWIRNILT
+192 EYNIWIRNILT
-203 KPKLENRDWKFWQYT
+203 KPDLENREWKFWQYT
-218 GRGRLEGYNG
+218 GRGKLEGYNG
-228 EEEFI
+228 EEKYI
-233 DLNVFNGSKEDFE
+233 DLNVFNGSKEDFV
-246 NHVKSK
+246 NYVKSK
-252 REEKKNNFNKEE
+252 KEEKKNNFNREE
-264 QEKIEKEENTIKSI
+264 QEKIEKEENTIKSV
-278 YNADVIN
+278 YSTDVIN
-285 IEENNTYEV
+285 IEENTYEV
-294 KTSEGEILKVT
+294 KTSDGEILKVS
-305 LNFDD
+305 LNSND
-310 NNDNNKYN
+310 NNDN
-318 IEVINRRTEENINI
+318 IEIINRRTEEII
-332 SNGNNNNNISD
+332 DISD
-343 KNIVKV
+343 INNKNIIKI

-369 ESKIYLTRKISGEE
+369 ESKVYLTRKISGEE
-383 LKKEMLKGEI
+383 LKEEMLKSEI

-399 IKKSGNNYILKGET
+399 VEKGGNNYVLKGET

-460 TLEQNELK
+460 TLDQNELK

>member
-1 MEFIKKNKKILITI
+1 MEFIKKNKKILITVL
-15 MIIILILFIIF
+15 IITLILFVIF

-125 IKNDE
+125 IENDE
-130 SLILPIIDIEYYSYY
+130 NLMLPIIDIEYYSYY
-145 KKAKPDK
+145 KKAKPNK

-159 QKMLEKLEKTYRVK
+159 QKMLDKLEKTYRVK

-182 YKEYIESEFL
+182 YQEYIEGEFL
-192 EYDIWIRNILT
+192 EYNIWIRNILT
-203 KPKLENRDWKFWQYT
+203 KPDLENREWKFWQYT
-218 GRGRLEGYNG
+218 GRGKLEGYNG
-228 EEEFI
+228 EEKYI
-233 DLNVFNGSKEDFE
+233 DLNVFNGSKEDFV
-246 NHVKSK
+246 NYVKSK
-252 REEKKNNFNKEE
+252 KEEKKNNFNREE
-264 QEKIEKEENTIKSI
+264 QEKIEKEENTIKSV
-278 YNADVIN
+278 YSTDVIN
-285 IEENNTYEV
+285 IEENTYEV
-294 KTSEGEILKVT
+294 KTSDGEILKVS
-305 LNFDD
+305 LNSND
-310 NNDNNKYN
+310 NNDN
-318 IEVINRRTEENINI
+318 IEIINRRTEEII
-332 SNGNNNNNISD
+332 DISD
-343 KNIVKV
+343 INNKNIIKI
-349 NDKLGFENVYIRKG
+349 NDKLGFENVHIRKG

-399 IKKSGNNYILKGET
+399 IKKSGNNYILKGEI

-460 TLEQNELK
+460 TLDQNELK

>member
-15 MIIILILFIIF
+15 IIIILILFIIF

-50 VSEYQGEVDWD
+50 VSEYQGEVDWN

-106 SFESLGEE
+106 SFESSGEE

-228 EEEFI
+228 EEKFI

-246 NHVKSK
+246 NYIKSK
-252 REEKKNNFNKEE
+252 KEEKKNNFNKEE
-264 QEKIEKEENTIKSI
+264 QEKIEKEESTIKSI

-285 IEENNTYEV
+285 IGKNNTYEV
-294 KTSEGEILKVT
+294 KTSEGEILKVA
-305 LNFDD
+305 LNFSDD
-310 NNDNNKYN
+310 NNVNNDN
-318 IEVINRRTEENINI
+318 IEIINRRTEENIDNI
-332 SNGNNNNNISD
+332 NI
-343 KNIVKV
+343 IKV
-349 NDKLGFENVYIRKG
+349 NDKLDFENVYIRKG

-383 LKKEMLKGEI
+383 LKEEMLKSEI

-399 IKKSGNNYILKGET
+399 IEKSGDNYILKGET

-460 TLEQNELK
+460 TLDQNELK